1 MPEQNM
7 SADRNGMFAGLEPG
21 LRVGG
26 NPTDLSGKRRTQGL
40 RLALLLVAGIVLQQ
54 HAWAEA
60 PLRTS
65 APTQPLVQP
74 HLAEAVSATG
84 VTGKRANFK
93 DEKVSESAQQ
103 TANWVVDSGDNQGLP
118 FMIVDKSHARAL
130 LFDASG
136 QLRGAASVL
145 LGMAVGD
152 DSAPGIGTRKLSS
165 IRPEERTTPAGRFVA
180 SLGRNL
186 KDQQILWV
194 DYENAISLHRVV
206 TGSAKER
213 RGERLASASI
223 HDKRISYGCIN
234 VPVAFFDGLV
244 IPAFT
249 GTNGIVYVLPETRP
263 NHAVFA
269 SYYAVE

>member
-7 SADRNGMFAGLEPG
+7 STDGKGMFTEPEPVP
-21 LRVGG
+21 RVGG
-26 NPTDLSGKRRTQGL
+26 NSTDLSGKGRAQGL
-40 RLALLLVAGIVLQQ
+40 GLALLLIAGIVIHQ

-60 PLRTS
+60 PSRVS
-65 APTQPLVQP
+65 APTQPLAQP
-74 HLAEAVSATG
+74 YPAEAVSATG
-84 VTGKRANFK
+84 VTGKRANYK
-93 DEKVSESAQQ
+93 DEKVSQSAQQ
-103 TANWVVDSGDNQGLP
+103 AANWVVDSGDNLGLP
-118 FMIVDKSHARAL
+118 FMIVDKTHARAL

-186 KDQQILWV
+186 KNQQILWV

-213 RGERLASASI
+213 RAERLASASI